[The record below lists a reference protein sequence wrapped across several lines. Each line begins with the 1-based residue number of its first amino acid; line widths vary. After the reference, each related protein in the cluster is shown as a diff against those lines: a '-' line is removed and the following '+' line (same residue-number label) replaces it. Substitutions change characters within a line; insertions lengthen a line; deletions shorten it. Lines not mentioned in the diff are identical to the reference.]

1 MLAGETPLAHRPTG
15 RLGSGPALGP
25 EPGEVLMKVEDLS
38 LHAGGRELMRG
49 LNFEVHAGEVLAIC
63 GASGCGKSTLLRH
76 MIGLQKPR
84 TGRVLWTAGGQARDV
99 HGDDPPRREIGV
111 AFQAGALWSSMTV
124 GENLM
129 LPLELYTAH
138 DEAER
143 ERQARFKLALAGLD
157 DPATFDAEPAQLSGG
172 MRKRAAIARA
182 LMLDPPLLC
191 LDEPSAGLD
200 PLTSARLDGLI
211 RKLKDE
217 LGRAIVLVTHEL
229 DSLFAVADR
238 LLFLDV
244 EARTAT
250 ALGAPEDLRDNG
262 PDAVREFLSRGDYTP
277 QKEAA

>member
-1 MLAGETPLAHRPTG
+1 MG
-15 RLGSGPALGP
+15 
-25 EPGEVLMKVEDLS
+25 GEVLMRVEDLS
-38 LHAGGRELMRG
+38 LHAGGRELQRG
-49 LNFEVHAGEVLAIC
+49 LNFEVRAGEVLAIC

-76 MIGLQKPR
+76 MIGLQTPR
-84 TGRVLWTAGGQARDV
+84 TGRVLWTAEGQQRDV

-129 LPLELYTAH
+129 LPLELYTDL

-157 DPATFDAEPAQLSGG
+157 DPATFDAEPAALSGG
-172 MRKRAAIARA
+172 MRKRVAIARA

-211 RKLKDE
+211 KRLKDE
-217 LGRAIVLVTHEL
+217 LGRAVVLVTHEL
-229 DSLFAVADR
+229 ESLFAVADR

-244 EARTAT
+244 EAHTAT
-250 ALGAPEDLRDNG
+250 ALGPPAELRDHG
-262 PDAVREFLSRGDYTP
+262 PVPVREFLTRG
-277 QKEAA
+277 QAHSEKAAA